1 MTLGMSV
8 EANPLIAALMT
19 HLGHGRALM
28 TAKLVSGSLGIGLH
42 LRGTHVAVALLVVF
56 YVAAAV
62 LPWALI
68 LFL

>member
-1 MTLGMSV
+1 
-8 EANPLIAALMT
+8 
-19 HLGHGRALM
+19 M

-62 LPWALI
+62 VPWAVI
-68 LFL
+68 LFGGA